1 MEISFEIENIE
12 IPDFNPEFFISWINI
27 VIAHYEVK
35 FEQLDYMFVSD
46 EAMLEINRN
55 VLNHDY
61 YTDII
66 TFNYNE
72 KYSLSGEIVI
82 SVDRVKENA
91 KSFGNGNFWD
101 EFCRVVIHGVLHLI
115 GYNDKTESEEIEM
128 RRQEDICLELRKN
141 VSRETSF

>member
-12 IPDFNPEFFISWINI
+12 IPDFNPEFFISWIN
-27 VIAHYEVK
+27 VVVKHYGVT
-35 FEQLDYMFVSD
+35 FEQLDYLFISD
-46 EAMLEINRN
+46 EAMLDLNRN
-55 VLNHDY
+55 VLDHDF

-72 KYSLSGEIVI
+72 ENSLSGEIVI
-82 SVDRVKENA
+82 SVDRVRENA
-91 KSFGNGNFWD
+91 KEFGNGNFWD

-115 GYNDKTESEEIEM
+115 GYNDKTEMEEMEM
-128 RRQEDICLELRKN
+128 RRQEDICLKLRSD